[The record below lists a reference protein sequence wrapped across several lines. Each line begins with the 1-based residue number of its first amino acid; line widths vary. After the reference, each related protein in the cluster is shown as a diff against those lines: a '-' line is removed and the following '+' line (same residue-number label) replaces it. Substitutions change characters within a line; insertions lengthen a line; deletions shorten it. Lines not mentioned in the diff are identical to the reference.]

1 MGRLSRVRNIPDRHA
16 TNFAESKESITHHKQ
31 IEQARHIH
39 DLGEYFNTV
48 SSECAELPPPR
59 SARDMRLKAEEE
71 ESAAGKW
78 FDLNEKD
85 TKLADTEMRQMKI
98 AEEYLSNAAQALFAM
113 ASDLDRNDIAS
124 YNIQLGEYLESITR
138 LESITLPLSPIEV
151 RGPICTEFSPQPL

>member
-1 MGRLSRVRNIPDRHA
+1 
-16 TNFAESKESITHHKQ
+16 
-31 IEQARHIH
+31 
-39 DLGEYFNTV
+39 
-48 SSECAELPPPR
+48 
-59 SARDMRLKAEEE
+59 MRLKAEEE